1 MAKKYIQALKHI
13 NVLLSKEEQTIGIE
27 DCIEEKQFHM
37 REIREC
43 VDFLIW
49 RMEKD
54 NG

>member
-27 DCIEEKQFHM
+27 DC
-37 REIREC
+37 REC